1 MRIGARLGILI
12 IVSRNQTLNIRC
24 DIDSVEGA
32 IRGELDDG
40 QGVSRSF
47 NGWTEFATALMALVR
62 DTQDKSPKANIEE
75 KTS

>member
-1 MRIGARLGILI
+1 MRFGSGAGILML
-12 IVSRNQTLNIRC
+12 VSRNQTLNIRC

-47 NGWTEFATALMALVR
+47 NGWTEFASALMALVR
-62 DTQDKSPKANIEE
+62 DTPDKSPTTSIEE
-75 KTS
+75 TTP

>member
-1 MRIGARLGILI
+1 MRFEGGPGILM

-62 DTQDKSPKANIEE
+62 DTKDKSPKPNIEE